1 MSTEIDLSITC
12 PGFGMNDQ
20 IIDSYVLIKSII
32 DEKGG
37 QVSSLKFW
45 IDNTLPLIKGD
56 SKYVREIFME
66 FIGKVFKEFKDQSR
80 TIKIA
85 HIKDPNSWIFT
96 FLSNNDFVENNSIE
110 NFDTTKNLKEFNLTI
125 SKRD

>member
-1 MSTEIDLSITC
+1 MSNEIDLSITC

-56 SKYVREIFME
+56 SKYVREIFKE

-96 FLSNNDFVENNSIE
+96 FLSNNEYEENSLIE
-110 NFDTTKNLKEFNLTI
+110 SFEPTENTKGFNLTI